1 MKRAALLASLLAAPL
16 AAVEGPWFEDV
27 TTAWGL
33 AFRHHH
39 GGSGRRYMV
48 ETVVGGVVLLDYDG
62 DGDHDAFFVDG
73 GVLPGYVGEPAR
85 SRLYRNDGPGRFVE
99 VTERSAVVVT
109 GYGAGGT
116 AGDVDGDGDL
126 DLYVTAF
133 GTDQLFRNV
142 GDGTF
147 EDATAAAGLGDPL
160 WSAGAVFSDI
170 DRDGDLDLYVANY
183 SDYTVETHHPCVTL
197 GIEVYCHPR
206 AYPGA
211 PDRFYRNRGDGTFE
225 EATAAAGL
233 AEATPKPGLGVV
245 ATDLDDDGWPDLFVA
260 NDSAGNYLY
269 LNRGDGTFEER
280 ALLAG
285 VAYGDGGRP
294 EACMGV
300 AVGDFDGDG
309 RFDLVTTNFELETN
323 ALYRNLGD
331 ALFVDVRWAANI
343 AESSLLMLAFGVD
356 LADFDQ
362 DGDLDLVVANG
373 HIHDN
378 AAELHPASR
387 YAQRNQLLE
396 NHAGRFAEI
405 DDSGL
410 DAVRVSRGLAT
421 GDLDGDGDLD
431 LVIVNSNDLAEVYR
445 NRAGNGGGSWLQL
458 DLAAPAGNRFG
469 VDARLRIASG
479 GGVQLREVRTGSS
492 YASQN
497 ALTAHVGLGA
507 AAAAGVEVAWPDG
520 GRRRYEN
527 LPANRRYRLVR

>member
-1 MKRAALLASLLAAPL
+1 MTALFAAPL
-16 AAVEGPWFEDV
+16 TPAEGRWFEDV
-27 TTAWGL
+27 TEAWSL

-48 ETVVGGVVLLDYDG
+48 ETVVGGVVVFDYDG
-62 DGDHDAFFVDG
+62 DGDHDVLFVDG
-73 GVLPGYVGEPAR
+73 GPLPGYAGERPA
-85 SRLYRNDGPGRFVE
+85 SRLYRNDGPGRFLE
-99 VTERSAVVVT
+99 TTGRAGIAVT
-109 GYGAGGT
+109 GYGAGGA

-133 GTDQLFRNV
+133 GADQLFRNV

-147 EDATAAAGLGDPL
+147 EEATAAAGLGDPL
-160 WSAGAVFSDI
+160 WSTGATFSDL

-183 SDYTVETHHPCVTL
+183 SDYTIEGHRPCVTL
-197 GIEVYCHPR
+197 GREVYCHPR

-233 AEATPKPGLGVV
+233 AEATPQPGLGVV
-245 ATDLDDDGWPDLFVA
+245 ASDFDDDGWPDLFVA
-260 NDSAGNYLY
+260 NDSTGNYLY
-269 LNRGDGTFEER
+269 SNDGDGTFTDH

-300 AVGDFDGDG
+300 AVGDVDGDE
-309 RFDLVTTNFELETN
+309 RLDLVATNFELETN
-323 ALYRNLGD
+323 VLYRNLGD
-331 ALFVDVRWAANI
+331 GLFLDARWATNV

-362 DGDLDLVVANG
+362 DADLDLVVANG

-396 NHAGRFAEI
+396 NHGGRFMER

-410 DAVRVSRGLAT
+410 DIVRVSRGLAT

-445 NRAGNGGGSWLQL
+445 NRAGDGGGSWLQL
-458 DLAAPAGNRFG
+458 DLAASSGNRFG
-469 VDARLRIASG
+469 IDARLRIVADGS
-479 GGVQLREVRTGSS
+479 VQVREVRTGAS

-497 ALTAHVGLGA
+497 ALTAHVGIGA
-507 AAAAGVEVAWPDG
+507 ARAAEVDVTWPDG
-520 GRRRYEN
+520 TRQRFQG
-527 LPANRRYRLVR
+527 LPANRRYRLIRS